1 MARGPEALAEPPRFP
16 LDRTGRAHTEE
27 SRAKISAANKGN
39 VPWNRGRKHSEE
51 TRRKIAEATRN
62 AMLARKERQAAERER
77 MRLEE
82 PEQYAE
88 AHARP
93 LAGPPRRPA
102 GHRASPPTRDQQ
114 RTRSSH
120 SLLPPLADARK

>member
-1 MARGPEALAEPPRFP
+1 MARGPDALAEPPRFP

-120 SLLPPLADARK
+120 SLLPP